1 MFPAVSLILLAAV
14 STPGEVRG
22 AAIRGDSLYTWGEQ
36 LTRWTLPALHRKVL
50 ATGHFGEGGCLAD
63 LDRDGAAELVAN
75 EGPALGRL
83 TWRRPPEWQPETIDT
98 EIEMHDCRE
107 ATLFGRRGILMVNR
121 GMQVRFYERPAKP
134 AQHWP
139 YREIYSF
146 YTASYQG
153 DLVLHD
159 VDRDGFSDI
168 LCGNYWIKSP
178 RAFAL
183 PWRLFAINTH
193 HETPVAAMVR
203 FVPLADGRLWIF
215 QSHADDARAMLF
227 ERPPDPKQ
235 IWKESLYGEDM
246 KLSRLH
252 GVARRGRDAIVG
264 EHNGSTSRV
273 LLFGPGAKPRV
284 LLTGYDV
291 IQLFPLP
298 AGGGLLIVGPKSIT
312 IAALPALVASQKPL
326 RVHSI
331 LPKMSAFFKT
341 LIWTS
346 VASPPVMWD

>member
-1 MFPAVSLILLAAV
+1 VFPAVSFVLLATV

-22 AAIRGDSLYTWGEQ
+22 AAISGDSLYTWGER
-36 LTRWTLPALHRKVL
+36 LTRWTLPALHSKVL
-50 ATGHFGEGGCLAD
+50 ATGQFGEGGCLAD
-63 LDRDGAAELVAN
+63 LDRDGAAEFVAF
-75 EGPALGRL
+75 EGSALGRL
-83 TWRRPPEWQPETIDT
+83 TWRRAPAWQAETIDT

-121 GMQVRFYERPAKP
+121 GMQVRFYERPEKA

-159 VDRDGFSDI
+159 IDRDGFRDI
-168 LCGNYWIKSP
+168 LCGNYWVKSP
-178 RAFAL
+178 PAFAL

-215 QSHADDARAMLF
+215 QSHAEDARAMLH
-227 ERPPDPKQ
+227 ERPRDPTQ
-235 IWKESLYGEDM
+235 IWKESRYGEDM

-252 GVARRGRDAIVG
+252 GVAPMGRDTIVG
-264 EHNGSTSRV
+264 EHNGSASRV
-273 LLFGPGAKPRV
+273 LLFRPGALPRV
-284 LLTGYDV
+284 LLTGYDS
-291 IQLFPLP
+291 IQLFPLS
-298 AGGGLLIVGPKSIT
+298 ATRLLIVGPKSIA
-312 IAALPALVASQKPL
+312 IMPVYLPRK
-326 RVHSI
+326 
-331 LPKMSAFFKT
+331 
-341 LIWTS
+341 
-346 VASPPVMWD
+346 